1 MENSDYQKRLM
12 KKFIICYNCGNAINA
27 LICPICK
34 DINHID
40 NLCNSFKEINIK
52 YDNPSIKVAANRLQ
66 LELIKA
72 KGEGVKVIKIIHGW
86 GSTGVGG
93 DIKIAVNNHLSKIQS
108 GVIIPGEKFN
118 SSQRQVKNWIKKYP
132 ELKNDDTLNRK
143 NKGVTFYAFG
153 KK

>member
-1 MENSDYQKRLM
+1 M
-12 KKFIICYNCGNAINA
+12 
-27 LICPICK
+27 
-34 DINHID
+34 
-40 NLCNSFKEINIK
+40 
-52 YDNPSIKVAANRLQ
+52 Q
-66 LELIKA
+66 LELRKA
-72 KGEGVKVIKIIHGW
+72 KGEGVKVVKIIHGW

-153 KK
+153 KN